1 MEQQPSDCWDFP
13 SESSIEPPGACNYN
27 YNYVDIIGDELSKS
41 IYRLLVYCLHGDEV
55 IAETSPEVS

>member
-1 MEQQPSDCWDFP
+1 MWFVRPQNAREAKVDSNY
-13 SESSIEPPGACNYN
+13 NYN